1 MTRKMKVD
9 FNLYFKEHASSS
21 SFVITPPTPIRKRRS
36 IYFEGSVMVRGRTPA
51 PAATRTAEYS
61 PRKRR
66 RDRRDTDEF
75 EMPPACRVVGAKLKF
90 PLNHEVGDDVVMREP
105 KKIIKWR
112 VNRGKRRRIAASR
125 NRFKGGLLR
134 DRSRVSK

>member
-90 PLNHEVGDDVVMREP
+90 PLNHEVRDVVMREP
-105 KKIIKWR
+105 KKMIKWR

-134 DRSRVSK
+134 DRRRVSK

>member
-1 MTRKMKVD
+1 MPMTRKMKVD

-61 PRKRR
+61 PRKR
-66 RDRRDTDEF
+66 RRDTDEF

>member
-1 MTRKMKVD
+1 MKVD

-36 IYFEGSVMVRGRTPA
+36 MNFEGSVMVRGRTPA

-90 PLNHEVGDDVVMREP
+90 PLNHEVRDVVMREP
-105 KKIIKWR
+105 KKMIKWR

>member
-1 MTRKMKVD
+1 MKVD
-9 FNLYFKEHASSS
+9 FNFYFKEHASSS
-21 SFVITPPTPIRKRRS
+21 SFVITPPTPPIRKRRS
-36 IYFEGSVMVRGRTPA
+36 MNFEGSVMVRGRTPA

-75 EMPPACRVVGAKLKF
+75 EMPPACRVVGKQLIF
-90 PLNHEVGDDVVMREP
+90 PLNHEVGDDVVMREA

-112 VNRGKRRRIAASR
+112 VTRGKRRRRIAASR